1 MTGRERSIIR
11 FKTFLN
17 ICIGKDLN
25 SIHILGIGNIFF
37 VYTKDQNSIPDELIF
52 FRGVL
57 ING

>member
-1 MTGRERSIIR
+1 VKKKKENDNTKE
-11 FKTFLN
+11 K
-17 ICIGKDLN
+17 C
-25 SIHILGIGNIFF
+25 IGNIFF